1 MAHKLINRTTTI
13 LFLLAASFIFIQ
25 CDNRTDDRSS
35 AFDEEREQM
44 TSNLES
50 LRDDIDDKIND
61 LETRIDDADDTE
73 VERNLEAQRTELRD
87 DRSSVER
94 AIDDVED
101 STRESWQT
109 VKTETE
115 NFFDRIS
122 SKLDEWSDRVRDD
135 RQSY

>member
-1 MAHKLINRTTTI
+1 
-13 LFLLAASFIFIQ
+13 
-25 CDNRTDDRSS
+25 
-35 AFDEEREQM
+35 M

-61 LETRIDDADDTE
+61 LETRIDNADDTE
-73 VERNLEAQRTELRD
+73 VERNLEAQRRELRD
-87 DRSSVER
+87 DRSNVDR
-94 AIDDVED
+94 AIDDVEN
-101 STRESWQT
+101 STQDSWQT

-135 RQSY
+135 RQDY